1 MMDWF
6 LLLQYGKSGLAADQQ
21 MRVPGMEGKVR
32 AGPGRECLCF
42 DLHLHMQ
49 REGWQWTRSTRAV
62 CDFWSFG
69 LLRTPS
75 LLQHA
80 HTAHMPCDIVG
91 SHATDRVVAM
101 WSLWPSTT
109 GGSCMQFTFT

>member
-1 MMDWF
+1 MR
-6 LLLQYGKSGLAADQQ
+6 
-21 MRVPGMEGKVR
+21 MRVPGIEVEGT
-32 AGPGRECLCF
+32 GPGRECLCF

-49 REGWQWTRSTRAV
+49 REGRQWTQTTRAV
-62 CDFWSFG
+62 CNFWSFG

-91 SHATDRVVAM
+91 SHATARVASHVVFVAQCNG
-101 WSLWPSTT
+101 WVLHVITIT
-109 GGSCMQFTFT
+109 